1 MAFPDLFKLEKLKI
15 LAFSDAKRKSAID
28 GSPFEAMFNPQTLSL
43 TNTNSFARGK
53 GIGGGTQSATFVGTA
68 PSNLSVNLLL
78 DGTGVDA
85 MGLTNL
91 FSKPKTV
98 QEQVDGFMALTHQSL
113 SDTHEPSYLRV
124 QWGKLTF
131 EGRLSSATVN
141 YTSFDRNGSALR
153 AELNLTLAADSDMVK
168 QRSRAALNSP
178 DVSHTRLVRGGDT
191 LPLMTQQVY
200 GSTAAMVGVA
210 RANRLNHI
218 RGLAP
223 GQTLI
228 FPPLA
233 R

>member
-15 LAFSDAKRKSAID
+15 FAFSDAKRKSAID

-43 TNTNSFARGK
+43 TRTNTFAHGK
-53 GIGGGTQSATFVGTA
+53 ATGGGTQSATFVRSA
-68 PSNLSVNLLL
+68 PSDLSVDLLL

-98 QEQVDGFMALTHQSL
+98 QEQVDGFMALAYRPL
-113 SDTHEPSYLRV
+113 SDTHEPSYLKV

-131 EGRLSSATVN
+131 ECRLIGATVK
-141 YTSFDRNGSALR
+141 YTSFDRDGSALR
-153 AELNLTLAADSDMVK
+153 AELNLTLTADGDRVK
-168 QRSRAALNSP
+168 QQSLAALTSP
-178 DVSHTRLVRGGDT
+178 DVSHARLVRGGDT

-200 GSTAAMVGVA
+200 GSTAPTVGVA